1 MDRKSSLRHSKG
13 LSLSLSRSTQRLHK
27 AVSFQHVGLRPALQ
41 LTSPQEGKKSLRILK
56 STVSPEKSYTLL
68 SPQGS
73 VAIKHI
79 PSFSLAELSISYRKP
94 ERINTSSGAVK
105 TAKAAVQLGHTLLMS
120 PSGTVARP
128 PLPCL
133 PSTALTH
140 YRNDLTDF
148 EVSEIP
154 SYDLVYFL
162 GHREVKVKGDNFDNE
177 KGDYQLTAGDHI
189 AYRYEILG
197 VLGKGSFGIVVR
209 CKDHKHKEEV
219 ALKVIKS
226 KKLFSKQGLVE
237 VRLLQMMGEK
247 DKEGQVPIV
256 RLKSSF
262 LFRKH
267 LCLTF
272 ELLSQ
277 SLYDYLRL
285 SRFQPQSL
293 AFVRKIAQQL
303 LRVLAFTKKLKILHC
318 DLKPENILFRS
329 ESTGSIKVIDFGS
342 ACLESAK
349 LYSYIQSRFYRAPE
363 IVLGTGYTC
372 AIDMWSFGCVL
383 AELARGRPLF
393 PAESERHL
401 LALQMELLGVP
412 PNVVLARS
420 PKKAQFFDSL
430 GQPRVVVNSR
440 GRPAYPGS
448 SSLQNVLQDWD
459 CEFIDLVSR
468 CLDWNPLTRLSPD
481 EALRHPWVYQ
491 DRVHTGVI
499 SSNVRRVRKISLL
512 S

>member
-1 MDRKSSLRHSKG
+1 MLN
-13 LSLSLSRSTQRLHK
+13 
-27 AVSFQHVGLRPALQ
+27 
-41 LTSPQEGKKSLRILK
+41 
-56 STVSPEKSYTLL
+56 
-68 SPQGS
+68 SPQGLI
-73 VAIKHI
+73 VPKHI
-79 PSFSLAELSISYRKP
+79 PSLSLAELSISYRKP
-94 ERINTSSGAVK
+94 ERINTSSGTVK
-105 TAKAAVQLGHTLLMS
+105 TAKAAVQLGHTLLT
-120 PSGTVARP
+120 PVSGTRP

-133 PSTALTH
+133 PSTVLTY

-148 EVSEIP
+148 EIAEIP

-162 GHREVKVKGDNFDNE
+162 GHREVKVKDDNFDNE

-209 CKDHKHKEEV
+209 CRDYKHKEEV

-247 DKEGQVPIV
+247 DKEGQVPVV

-262 LFRKH
+262 VFRKH

-277 SLYDYLRL
+277 SLYDYMRL

-293 AFVRKIAQQL
+293 ARVRKIAQQL

-329 ESTGSIKVIDFGS
+329 ESTSSIKVIDFGS
-342 ACLESAK
+342 ACLENAK

-401 LALQMELLGVP
+401 LALQMEILGVP

-420 PKKAQFFDSL
+420 SKKAQFFDSL
-430 GQPRVVVNSR
+430 GQPKVVVNSR

-459 CEFIDLVSR
+459 SDFVDLVSR

-481 EALRHPWVYQ
+481 EALRHPWIDQ
-491 DRVHTGVI
+491 DRIHTLQI
-499 SSNVRRVRKISLL
+499 SPGVRRVRKVSLL